1 VTAVRDEDFD
11 LPVTIATEQTGQ
23 FLTVTRTAQAA
34 DFCSSDG
41 RKTSAA
47 ANTGQRFWHW
57 WM

>member
-1 VTAVRDEDFD
+1 MRDEDFD

-57 WM
+57 WT